1 MPPDHPA
8 TDEFTCISPSTDSVA
23 RDLIVTENIT
33 VDSVIDATGDW
44 FVPSGSEKPEHV
56 ADMREVEERLRATAD
71 ALLVG
76 RLTFEAFRGYWP
88 RQTDDTTGVTEYLNR
103 VDKYVVSSTLEA
115 PGWEGTTV
123 LRGDVADEVAE
134 LKDRPGG
141 EIVTTG
147 SITLVHALRRAGLV
161 DEYRLFVYP
170 VVLGEGRRL
179 FDGPGDRHELEL
191 VETHP
196 FTSGVVLLRY
206 RASGR

>member
-1 MPPDHPA
+1 M
-8 TDEFTCISPSTDSVA
+8 SPSTDSVA
-23 RDLIVTENIT
+23 RHLIVTENIT

-56 ADMREVEERLRATAD
+56 AEMREVEERLRATAD

-103 VDKYVVSSTLEA
+103 VDKYVVSSTLEE
-115 PGWEGTTV
+115 PDWEGTTV
-123 LRGDVADEVAE
+123 LRGEVADEVAE
-134 LKDRPGG
+134 LKDQPGG
-141 EIVTTG
+141 DIVTTG
-147 SITLVHALRRAGLV
+147 SITLVHALGRAGLV

-179 FDGPGDRHELEL
+179 FDGRAERRELGL

>member
-1 MPPDHPA
+1 M
-8 TDEFTCISPSTDSVA
+8 SPSTDSVA

-56 ADMREVEERLRATAD
+56 AEMRDVEKRLRATAD

-88 RQTDDTTGVTEYLNR
+88 QQTGDTTGITEYLNR
-103 VDKYVVSSTLEA
+103 VDKYVVSSTLEE
-115 PGWEGTTV
+115 PDWEGTTV

-141 EIVTTG
+141 DIVTTG
-147 SITLVHALRRAGLV
+147 SVTLVHALGRAGLV

-179 FDGPGDRHELEL
+179 FDGRAARRELAL
-191 VETHP
+191 VETHA

-206 RASGR
+206 RASRR

>member
-1 MPPDHPA
+1 M
-8 TDEFTCISPSTDSVA
+8 SPSTDSVA

-44 FVPSGSEKPEHV
+44 FVPSGSEDPDHV
-56 ADMREVEERLRATAD
+56 AEMREVEERFRAAAD

-88 RQTDDTTGVTEYLNR
+88 RQTDDTSGVTEYLNR
-103 VDKYVVSSTLEA
+103 VDKYVISSTLEE

-123 LRGDVADEVAE
+123 LRGDVADEVAA
-134 LKDRPGG
+134 LKDRRGG
-141 EIVTTG
+141 DIVTTG
-147 SITLVHALRRAGLV
+147 SITLVHALGRAVLV

-179 FDGPGDRHELEL
+179 FDGLADRHELEL
-191 VETHP
+191 VETHT
-196 FTSGVVLLRY
+196 FTSGIVLLRY
-206 RASGR
+206 RASRR

>member
-1 MPPDHPA
+1 MPPGHA
-8 TDEFTCISPSTDSVA
+8 STDELALASPSTHSVA

-33 VDSVIDATGDW
+33 IDSVIDATGDW
-44 FVPSGSEKPEHV
+44 FVPSGSEDPDHV
-56 ADMREVEERLRATAD
+56 AEMRDVEERLRANAD

-103 VDKYVVSSTLEA
+103 VDKYVISSTLEE

-123 LRGDVADEVAE
+123 LRGDVADEVAA

-141 EIVTTG
+141 DIVTTG
-147 SITLVHALRRAGLV
+147 SITLVHALGRAGLV

-170 VVLGEGRRL
+170 VVLGQGCRL
-179 FDGPGDRHELEL
+179 FEGPAGRHELAL
-191 VETHP
+191 VETRA
-196 FTSGVVLLRY
+196 FTSGIVLLRY
-206 RASGR
+206 RAG

>member
-1 MPPDHPA
+1 M
-8 TDEFTCISPSTDSVA
+8 A

-56 ADMREVEERLRATAD
+56 AEMREVEEPLRATAD

-88 RQTDDTTGVTEYLNR
+88 QRTDDTTGVTAYLNR
-103 VDKYVVSSTLEA
+103 VDKYVVSSTLEE

-123 LRGDVADEVAE
+123 LRGDIADEVAA
-134 LKDRPGG
+134 LKDRRGG
-141 EIVTTG
+141 DIVTTG
-147 SITLVHALRRAGLV
+147 SITLVHALGQAGLV

-179 FDGPGDRHELEL
+179 FDGPPQRHELEL
-191 VETHP
+191 VETHA

-206 RASGR
+206 RASGS